1 MNMNHS
7 RMRSFLQIAGPGL
20 LIAATGVGAGDLAG
34 GAFAG
39 SKLGTAVLWA
49 VLLGAFLKYVVTE
62 GLARWQLATGETLL
76 EGAVKRLGRPVQI
89 LFLVYLLIWSYW
101 VGSALINAC
110 GVAGAAF
117 FPGLDPTTGKI
128 VFGILHS
135 LAGLVLVWFGNYARF
150 EKTMSLG
157 VGLMFTAV
165 IVTALRMLPS
175 DLSLFSGL
183 LPSIPVYLDGAGRD
197 QGPVWTLALMGGV
210 GGTLTVLS
218 YGYWIREKGRSTVS
232 ELKTCRLDLIF
243 AYGVTALFGMAMVV
257 IASQTDLD
265 KQASARLVVVLA
277 DRLGETLGP
286 SGRLVFLVGAWAA
299 IFSSLLGVWQA
310 VPYLFADFWRL
321 SRHGAITEAVNVRSR
336 SYRGYLLALSLVP
349 MIGLGYKFVAAQK
362 AYAVMGSLVIP
373 LLSVLLLILNGR
385 KAWVG
390 AHRNRPVTVGVLV
403 LIIFVFMVIGWPAL
417 CSSFRPM

>member
-1 MNMNHS
+1 MNHS

-49 VLLGAFLKYVVTE
+49 VLAGAFLKYVVTE

-76 EGAVKRLGRPVQI
+76 EGAIHRLGVPVQI
-89 LFLVYLLIWSYW
+89 LFLGYLLVWSYW
-101 VGSALINAC
+101 VGSALISAC
-110 GVAGAAF
+110 GVAGTAF
-117 FPGLDPTTGKI
+117 FPALNPQFGKI
-128 VFGILHS
+128 IFGVLHS
-135 LAGLVLVWFGNYARF
+135 LAGLALVWRGNYDRF
-150 EKTMSLG
+150 ERVMSVG

-165 IVTALRMLPS
+165 IVTALRVMPQDFSFLKGLIPS
-175 DLSLFSGL
+175 V
-183 LPSIPVYLDGAGRD
+183 PVYVNSAGSN

-218 YGYWIREKGRSTVS
+218 YGYWIREKGRSTES
-232 ELKTCRLDLIF
+232 DLKTCRLDLLF

-277 DRLGETLGP
+277 DRLGETLGA

-321 SRHGAITEAVNVRSR
+321 SRNQKNRSDIVNVHSKP
-336 SYRGYLLALSLVP
+336 YRLYLLALTFIP
-349 MIGLGYKFVAAQK
+349 MVGLGYKFVAAQK
-362 AYAVMGSLVIP
+362 AYAVLGSLVIP
-373 LLSVLLLILNGR
+373 SLAVLLLVLNGR

-390 AHRNRPVTVGVLV
+390 AQRNRPLTTVVLV
-403 LIIFVFMVIGWPAL
+403 AIVLLFLYIGGPSLLAVFK
-417 CSSFRPM
+417 